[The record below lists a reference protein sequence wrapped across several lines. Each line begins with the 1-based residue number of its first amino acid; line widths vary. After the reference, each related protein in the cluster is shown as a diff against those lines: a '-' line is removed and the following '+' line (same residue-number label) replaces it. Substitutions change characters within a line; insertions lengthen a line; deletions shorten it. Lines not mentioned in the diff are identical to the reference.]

1 MSEDRGPSDLTFLIE
16 QHKRDIW
23 EYKQKEMQWIRDKN
37 QLDGNK
43 QIIEEL
49 SAQMVALKKRAEEAE
64 GEVTLIKGIG
74 MNSPEMREAKAI
86 NKSHQE
92 LNGKL
97 QTRLTEVEEDNKKLA
112 KQIQDLQYKRKF
124 GDGTY

>member
-37 QLDGNK
+37 QLEGNK
-43 QIIEEL
+43 RIIEEI
-49 SAQMVALKKRAEEAE
+49 SAQMVALRKRVEEAE
-64 GEVTLIKGIG
+64 GEVTIIKGIG
-74 MNSPEMREAKAI
+74 INSPEMREAKAI

-112 KQIQDLQYKRKF
+112 KQIQDLNKRLSLL
-124 GDGTY
+124 

>member
-1 MSEDRGPSDLTFLIE
+1 MEDRGELDLTLLLD
-16 QHKRDIW
+16 QHQKEVW
-23 EYKQKEMQWIRDKN
+23 EYKKKESQWIRDKN

-43 QIIEEL
+43 RIIEEL
-49 SAQMVALKKRAEEAE
+49 STKMLALKKRVEEAE

>member
-37 QLDGNK
+37 QLDGNNK
-43 QIIEEL
+43 IIEEI
-49 SAQMVALKKRAEEAE
+49 SAKMVALKKRVEEAE